1 MRLYM
6 TLEGLRPSNVKVF
19 GDSEN
24 EVRVLI
30 SFRSARSTQ

>member
-1 MRLYM
+1 MRLYV

-30 SFRSARSTQ
+30 GV

>member
-1 MRLYM
+1 MRLHM

-30 SFRSARSTQ
+30 VV

>member
-6 TLEGLRPSNVKVF
+6 TLEGLRPGNVKVF

-24 EVRVLI
+24 KVRVLI
-30 SFRSARSTQ
+30 GV